1 VLRLTPH
8 HCLPVV
14 RDWTLHI
21 LYNPTGRSAFECVC
35 LCVHRRVIIWSSLL
49 IHSHQTLL
57 LWPRFS
63 FSFLRMQGGR
73 VKRSQNLLGSTWPLL
88 FYALKGVQGFC
99 NTSKYILY
107 HRQSCL
113 FLSMSLWLSPSQLTR
128 GEGAASGSLPR
139 SLPSCSDANVE
150 SGEISFEMKRMGGWR
165 GVEERISV
173 TQIVIACV
181 RCLPS
186 TPLRYVQYHWHHFHD
201 LLLGVGVFV
210 DVCIHSIVMRT
221 SDGKRDTRLFLPI
234 HHFSRLPSFGAC
246 FLIYHIV
253 PMTTRPPITGR
264 WPFYRHRAEWTSCSA

>member
-1 VLRLTPH
+1 
-8 HCLPVV
+8 
-14 RDWTLHI
+14 
-21 LYNPTGRSAFECVC
+21 
-35 LCVHRRVIIWSSLL
+35 
-49 IHSHQTLL
+49 
-57 LWPRFS
+57 
-63 FSFLRMQGGR
+63 
-73 VKRSQNLLGSTWPLL
+73 
-88 FYALKGVQGFC
+88 
-99 NTSKYILY
+99 
-107 HRQSCL
+107 
-113 FLSMSLWLSPSQLTR
+113 MSLWLSPSQLTR
-128 GEGAASGSLPR
+128 GEGAASGSLPS

-186 TPLRYVQYHWHHFHD
+186 TPLRIVP
-201 LLLGVGVFV
+201 LAPLSRTASCVGVFG

-234 HHFSRLPSFGAC
+234 HYFSRLRSFGAC